1 MSFAFS
7 AMLMLLGS
15 SSVVLAFVLQPSH
28 EKAAVSSMS
37 RNRCQFESVDIKK
50 HLLRELNLQTEPRLP
65 AGGLDALRER
75 WQRNFGA
82 LSDRTTDIS
91 GMCILNFLILLTISL
106 FQPNVPFFNNNK
118 KIPPVATTRRGD
130 RRNLECCAMTSEIFM
145 KDLGWDDWVVY
156 PPSLT
161 FVQCA
166 LCNYETNTVQCPSS
180 HARIQDDSSQ
190 VPCCLPHSK
199 EMVPVVYVDETGTV
213 VLSSVYLTRSCS
225 CEAANI
231 QQPGTE

>member
-91 GMCILNFLILLTISL
+91 
-106 FQPNVPFFNNNK
+106 
-118 KIPPVATTRRGD
+118 VATTRRGD